1 MCFNTDL
8 HKVNF
13 QEMLI
18 LFPSPLGVDKGP
30 DTLLS
35 EDVCVCVCVCMCVCV
50 ALRPMG

>member
-1 MCFNTDL
+1 MFQHRLL
-8 HKVNF
+8 HRVNF

-30 DTLLS
+30 DTLLLS
-35 EDVCVCVCVCMCVCV
+35 EDACVCVCV